1 VQVSGRFSEST
12 IVPLATAT
20 QHGRMSAADKARLDG
35 LATITSVATPLTLVA
50 GALDIQQASAALEGS
65 MSAADKAILDL
76 LAVKDYAIAYHNT
89 TQSIA
94 SGSAT
99 AVALNTEQADGAGF
113 HDNATNNSRLT
124 VPAGK
129 GGLYLVGGAI
139 RFNTAAA
146 GTRRYLGLRA
156 NGTTT
161 LGEFE
166 QPATASFPTCF
177 GAVVVFL
184 SATEYV
190 EMLAFQDSG
199 GAVNLINSTN
209 AWPKFWLVRLSG

>member
-1 VQVSGRFSEST
+1 MSANSDPWPGAVDTRRASLTNAGQMARWLAIDATHGGFAHSGTGEQRR
-12 IVPLATAT
+12 IYVPLATA
-20 QHGRMSAADKARLDG
+20 SL
-35 LATITSVATPLTLVA
+35 A
-50 GALDIQQASAALEGS
+50 GAL
-65 MSAADKAILDL
+65 SAADKAILDL
-76 LAVKDYAIAYHNT
+76 LATKDYAIAYHNT

-156 NGTTT
+156 NGTTV

>member
-1 VQVSGRFSEST
+1 VSGRFSEST

-20 QHGRMSAADKARLDG
+20 QHGRLSAADFAK
-35 LATITSVATPLTLVA
+35 LAATPTITTIASPLTLTGGTLTEQA
-50 GALDIQQASAALEGS
+50 ASATLNGYLASADYSALQ
-65 MSAADKAILDL
+65 L

-94 SGSAT
+94 SASAT
-99 AVALNTEQADGAGF
+99 AVALNTEQADAAGF

-124 VPAGK
+124 IPAGK